1 MRIDRQKAIGSDSIT
16 YCATTI
22 LLIIGG
28 SVIIGW
34 AIGSVVLTSVVPG
47 WVPMNPTT
55 AMLFIAASCWLMLSL
70 QESRKSVAASGV
82 LSLIIAAAGAIKC
95 LEYLSGWHLG
105 IDQLL
110 FSQKLADVPYGPNR
124 IAPNTALNFLFLG
137 IALWVVT
144 FRPLSPGRALIGRIL
159 GLASLLS
166 SALAVVGYF
175 NGVASLYGLDSFI
188 PMAAHT
194 ALGFVLLSTVVLI
207 RTSQTSPRAGG
218 VSSPPAG
225 ALQRRTFAVFSAAT
239 VILVISSIVSYH
251 SIRQFIETTKW
262 NEHSGKVLLAISD
275 FGFQMKEFESS
286 ARGYVISADKDYLK
300 ALETA
305 ATNLPAKINELR
317 ALTKDNAS
325 LQSRLDALDSAL
337 QKKLVYSNH
346 LIDVRRTRGF
356 DAAYREMAAGEAN
369 QLTKRIEGIVDQINE
384 DESHLL
390 AQRTSAQTSSGNR
403 TILLIFGGSALWLVV
418 VLAAGWQIKRD
429 GSARAKAEAA
439 LALSEQR
446 FRILV
451 DSARDYGIFMLDV
464 NGFIQSW
471 NPGAERIEGYQAQE
485 IIGQH
490 FSKFYPADDL
500 QRDKPA
506 QELRIALAQGSYE
519 EDGWRIRK
527 DGTRFWANV
536 LITCLRD
543 SDGNPIGFSKITRD
557 LTERVRVAEQTQNFF
572 RLSLDLLCIA
582 GIDGYFKQCNPAW
595 EATFGYTEV
604 ELKSKPY
611 IEFIHPDDRE
621 ATLAWAWK
629 LSAGEPLVNFENRY
643 RCKDGSY
650 RWLTWNAAVSSDQ
663 RLIYAAAR
671 DITNQKQAEKAIAEL
686 NATLQKGNLR
696 LEAANKELEAF
707 SYSVS
712 HDLRAPLR
720 GIDGFSQALL
730 EDYGS
735 QLDETAKDYLQRVR
749 AGTQRMGQLIDDML
763 NLSRVTRSEMHLE
776 HVNISAVASEVIA
789 ELRQA
794 HPDRQVQVDISG
806 QISGIADSHM
816 IRVIMDNLISNAWK
830 FTSKR
835 ADAHIEIGA
844 IAVGEETHYFVR
856 DNGAGFD
863 MAYADKLFGAFQRL
877 HSAADFTGT
886 GIGLATVQRV
896 IHRHGG
902 RVWAEGAVDQG
913 AAFFFTLPSARQMIV
928 DQAA

>member
-1 MRIDRQKAIGSDSIT
+1 
-16 YCATTI
+16 
-22 LLIIGG
+22 
-28 SVIIGW
+28 
-34 AIGSVVLTSVVPG
+34 
-47 WVPMNPTT
+47 
-55 AMLFIAASCWLMLSL
+55 
-70 QESRKSVAASGV
+70 
-82 LSLIIAAAGAIKC
+82 
-95 LEYLSGWHLG
+95 
-105 IDQLL
+105 
-110 FSQKLADVPYGPNR
+110 
-124 IAPNTALNFLFLG
+124 
-137 IALWVVT
+137 
-144 FRPLSPGRALIGRIL
+144 
-159 GLASLLS
+159 
-166 SALAVVGYF
+166 
-175 NGVASLYGLDSFI
+175 
-188 PMAAHT
+188 
-194 ALGFVLLSTVVLI
+194 
-207 RTSQTSPRAGG
+207 
-218 VSSPPAG
+218 
-225 ALQRRTFAVFSAAT
+225 
-239 VILVISSIVSYH
+239 
-251 SIRQFIETTKW
+251 
-262 NEHSGKVLLAISD
+262 
-275 FGFQMKEFESS
+275 
-286 ARGYVISADKDYLK
+286 
-300 ALETA
+300 
-305 ATNLPAKINELR
+305 
-317 ALTKDNAS
+317 
-325 LQSRLDALDSAL
+325 
-337 QKKLVYSNH
+337 
-346 LIDVRRTRGF
+346 
-356 DAAYREMAAGEAN
+356 
-369 QLTKRIEGIVDQINE
+369 
-384 DESHLL
+384 
-390 AQRTSAQTSSGNR
+390 
-403 TILLIFGGSALWLVV
+403 
-418 VLAAGWQIKRD
+418 
-429 GSARAKAEAA
+429 
-439 LALSEQR
+439 
-446 FRILV
+446 
-451 DSARDYGIFMLDV
+451 MLDV